1 MQTGC
6 RQVLVTQDEWNLW
19 YDLCLQTG
27 SLWSETQLDIENSSE
42 PLIIISH
49 PVIDRTVETELNKC

>member
-1 MQTGC
+1 M
-6 RQVLVTQDEWNLW
+6 
-19 YDLCLQTG
+19 
-27 SLWSETQLDIENSSE
+27 ETQLDIENSSE